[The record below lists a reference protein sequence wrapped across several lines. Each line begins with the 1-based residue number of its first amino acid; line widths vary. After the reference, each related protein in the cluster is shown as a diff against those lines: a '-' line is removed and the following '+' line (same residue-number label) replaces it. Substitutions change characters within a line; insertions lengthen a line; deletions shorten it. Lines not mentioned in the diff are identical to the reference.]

1 MLFNSLD
8 FLIFLPIAFC
18 IYWASPARIRAY
30 VLLALSYYFYFNL
43 SGAYTLILIAV
54 TAVTWGASLLLPAAS
69 SPKIKRLILGAA
81 LVLSLSF
88 LLFFKYF
95 NFFSEA
101 VSDLAGFAGMQLQPL
116 TLALFL
122 PAGISFYTFQAAG
135 YLIDVA
141 KGKTLPEKN
150 PAIYA
155 LYVSFFPQVLSGPI
169 GRADALLPQLRR
181 SEPLDCESASY
192 GLRLMLLGY
201 FKKLIVADALG
212 RYVDIIFQ
220 DVYSYFGLTFIVAAL
235 MYTFQI
241 YCDFSGYSEIA
252 LGTARLFNIELMTNF
267 RSPYCSL
274 SIREFWSRWHISLST
289 WFRDYVYIPLGGS
302 RVAKWRAN
310 LNVLITF
317 LVSGLWHGASWT
329 FIFWGGLHGIYQ
341 IAENTL
347 GGKKNKRKE
356 ETDIKPSGGLNTLIS
371 IGKWLLTMILV
382 TVAWIFFR
390 ANSLPDAM
398 YVVTHLHNGVVLH
411 FANAWKKMMVD
422 MTLTPFGVIKL
433 FGALAA
439 VMVYDFFSLK
449 RDLLKKMSTLKLPLR
464 WLIYTAFTVLIIV
477 VRLHNAGGRQTFI
490 YFNF

>member
-8 FLIFLPIAFC
+8 FLIFLPAAFC
-18 IYWASPARIRAY
+18 IYWASPVKIRAY

-43 SGAYTLILIAV
+43 SGAFTLILICV
-54 TAVTWGASLLLPAAS
+54 TALTWGASFLISGAE
-69 SPKIKRLILGAA
+69 SPKLKKGILAAA
-81 LVLSLSF
+81 LCLSLSF

-101 VSDLAGFAGMQLQPL
+101 IADALNFTGMKVQPL

-122 PAGISFYTFQAAG
+122 PAGISFYTFQAVG

-141 KGKTLPEKN
+141 KGKIPPEKN

-155 LYVSFFPQVLSGPI
+155 LFVSFFPQVLSGPI
-169 GRADALLPQLRR
+169 GRADSLLPQLK
-181 SEPLDCESASY
+181 SHKALDTEGASY
-192 GLRLMLLGY
+192 GLRLMLLGF

-220 DVYSYFGLTFIVAAL
+220 DVYSYFGLTFIAAAI

-267 RSPYCSL
+267 RSPYCSR

-302 RVAKWRAN
+302 RVAVWRTN
-310 LNVLITF
+310 LNLLITF

-329 FIFWGGLHGIYQ
+329 FIFWGGLHGIFQ
-341 IAENTL
+341 ITENAI
-347 GGKKNKRKE
+347 GRIRGPEKQRDKKE
-356 ETDIKPSGGLNTLIS
+356 EKWNLI
-371 IGKWLLTMILV
+371 GVAKWLLTLV
-382 TVAWIFFR
+382 LVSIAWIFFR
-390 ANSLPDAM
+390 ANSLPDAL

-422 MTLTPFGVIKL
+422 MTLTPFGIVKL
-433 FGALAA
+433 LTALVAI
-439 VMVYDFFSLK
+439 MVYDFFSLK
-449 RDLLKKMSTLKLPLR
+449 RDLLKKLGTLKLPIR
-464 WLIYTAFTVLIIV
+464 WAVYTAFTVLIIV